1 MTIRFS
7 HVAASCVAVILLTCC
22 ETASLGAARPV
33 SPCNLY
39 ASPTGSDANAGSL
52 TSPLRAPQ
60 ALVDDL
66 APGQTGC
73 LEAGTY
79 SGYLR
84 ISHGGTANLPVTLE
98 AQPGAT
104 VLFLGRVWIMAG
116 SNYVTLEGLDIDGAQ
131 AARECSQTDCPVL
144 PTVSINGDFTTLT
157 SDDITNEHMGICVNI
172 GSDAWGTATNTVVN
186 YNVIRDCGQIP
197 AMNQEH
203 GIYVA
208 DSINAVITNN
218 YIYDNADRGVQL
230 YPHAMD
236 TLVQNNV
243 IADNGEGVLFG
254 GDNSDVP
261 SSGNIV
267 RDNIIGD
274 SRVDANIDSY
284 FTSGQPA
291 TVNQVTDN
299 CLWGGQVNAAIGGV
313 VAVSGGFTT
322 AGDILVNPMSAQCPF
337 LNRSA
342 VDFDGAGGGLV
353 APIARHRARPRP
365 HRR

>member
-1 MTIRFS
+1 
-7 HVAASCVAVILLTCC
+7 
-22 ETASLGAARPV
+22 
-33 SPCNLY
+33 
-39 ASPTGSDANAGSL
+39 
-52 TSPLRAPQ
+52 
-60 ALVDDL
+60 
-66 APGQTGC
+66 
-73 LEAGTY
+73 
-79 SGYLR
+79 
-84 ISHGGTANLPVTLE
+84 
-98 AQPGAT
+98 
-104 VLFLGRVWIMAG
+104 
-116 SNYVTLEGLDIDGAQ
+116 
-131 AARECSQTDCPVL
+131 
-144 PTVSINGDFTTLT
+144 
-157 SDDITNEHMGICVNI
+157 
-172 GSDAWGTATNTVVN
+172 
-186 YNVIRDCGQIP
+186 
-197 AMNQEH
+197 MNQEH

-243 IADNGEGVLFG
+243 IDGNGEGVLFG

-299 CLWGGQVNAAIGGV
+299 CLWGGQVNAAVGGV

-322 AGDILVNPMSAQCPF
+322 AGDILVNPMSAKCPF
-337 LNRSA
+337 WNSSA
-342 VDFDGAGGGLV
+342 VDFDGADRALV
-353 APIARHRARPRP
+353 AATAHRRPRPRP